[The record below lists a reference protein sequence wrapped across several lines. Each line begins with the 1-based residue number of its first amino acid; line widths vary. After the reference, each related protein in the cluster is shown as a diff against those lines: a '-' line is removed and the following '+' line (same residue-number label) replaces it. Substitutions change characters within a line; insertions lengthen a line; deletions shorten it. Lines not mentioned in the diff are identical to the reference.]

1 MKVSSKKPGKW
12 TLTRFMGTKLKSI
25 RKGDMF
31 VIRMYHILRAV
42 LLYIRKAI
50 HVSQLPVYPSGKVI
64 ARKAL
69 RVPKMIIINLL
80 FRGNWGVEI
89 HDHLGTLKVRIG
101 KLKCSRMITRNA
113 SIKGWK
119 SKSKWPRLRPI
130 KKR

>member
-1 MKVSSKKPGKW
+1 M
-12 TLTRFMGTKLKSI
+12 KSI

-31 VIRMYHILRAV
+31 VIRMCHILRAV

-80 FRGNWGVEI
+80 FRGN
-89 HDHLGTLKVRIG
+89 
-101 KLKCSRMITRNA
+101 
-113 SIKGWK
+113 
-119 SKSKWPRLRPI
+119 
-130 KKR
+130 